1 MKKNIMW
8 LAGAILAAALLAGA
22 FFLYKHLS
30 KTYQPD
36 TLMENPTDETGAQTY
51 QAPDFTAMD
60 QSGNTVRLSD
70 NFGTPIVL
78 NFWASWCPPCKAE
91 MPHFEAAY
99 KTHTDIQFLMVNA
112 TSGDIMSDAKK
123 LIEAEGYT
131 FPVLF
136 DTEGVAA
143 YTYGASSLP
152 ITFFIDKDG
161 NLVTY
166 AIGSLSA
173 ENLERGIALLQE

>member
-1 MKKNIMW
+1 MKKCVIW
-8 LAGAILAAALLAGA
+8 LGGAIFAALLFVGA
-22 FFLYKHLS
+22 FFLYRHLS
-30 KTYQPD
+30 ETYAPD
-36 TLMENPTDETGAQTY
+36 TLAENPTDETGAETY
-51 QAPDFTAMD
+51 KAPDFTVSD
-60 QSGNTVRLSD
+60 QEGNTVQLSD
-70 NFGTPIVL
+70 YFGKPIVL
-78 NFWASWCPPCKAE
+78 NFWASWCSPCKAE

-112 TSGDIMSDAKK
+112 TSGDTVSSAKE
-123 LIEAEGYT
+123 LIEKEGYT

-152 ITFFIDKDG
+152 MTFFIDQDG

-166 AIGSLSA
+166 AIGMLSA
-173 ENLERGIALLQE
+173 ERLEKGIALLQE